1 MNIESLIDL
10 LDKSKN
16 DNEKFALLLI
26 VSQLIKSNKL
36 DELKRSDT
44 ETSKQ
49 LNERLFNS
57 IGSHFLARLLTTRQ
71 LTENCSPLF
80 YKSTSMSILIQ
91 FLDYPELICDPI
103 LISKLQII
111 FDILKCKEDID
122 NCSGDEEEKAS
133 NLKLEKNLILDTF
146 KYLFALSETCADHLI
161 SIGLLSLLINDV
173 ILSKSYDKFKIE
185 SLKKE
190 DDDLKLI
197 ACKLFTSICNGKQST
212 NKNKD
217 FVKFKL
223 NQIDDC
229 MKSLVKCVNKNQ
241 TDFKFEILP
250 YLNYFLDETNNKQ
263 TFQLFQEKYEYFS
276 DPMFNI
282 LNDLLSNKI
291 NPKMKQLA
299 FVYLNHFVKL
309 FQFEYIY
316 MKNRKFFYLIIH
328 LLCIEIGINIQEIES
343 ESKISIGN
351 DFLDNMYIY
360 YSLLEEIIVIL
371 STASPFDYA
380 SDRDNNSDQDTDNDV
395 DNEDSEDLVANG
407 QENEEPEL
415 KKVIQ
420 VIVESLESIVM
431 FVKDCLN
438 DNDNKDFKK
447 LDKNTCLFLVS
458 CIRLLNC
465 WLMHENLL
473 EKELIDLMPQLIEF
487 SEYFHQSEFN
497 QDIKLNVFEFISP
510 SLRRVLSDEKE
521 NFKDKFQSSNNDL
534 DTAKME
540 FEKTEQEEYINNL
553 SKLLDKC
560 NVNATNK

>member
-1 MNIESLIDL
+1 MNIETVIGL

-36 DELKRSDT
+36 DDLKRNDN
-44 ETSKQ
+44 ETSKE

-71 LTENCSPLF
+71 QTENCSPLF

-91 FLDYPELICDPI
+91 FLDYPDLICDPI

-111 FDILKCKEDID
+111 FDILKCKEDY
-122 NCSGDEEEKAS
+122 NTSSEDEEEKTT
-133 NLKLEKNLILDTF
+133 NLKLEKNLILDTL
-146 KYLFALSETCADHLI
+146 KYLFALSETCSDHLI
-161 SIGLLSLLINDV
+161 SIGLLNILINDV
-173 ILSKSYDKFKIE
+173 ILNKSYNKFKIE
-185 SLKKE
+185 SQE
-190 DDDLKLI
+190 QVDEDLKLI
-197 ACKLFTSICNGKQST
+197 ACKLFTSICNGKQSR

-217 FVKFKL
+217 FDKFKL
-223 NQIDDC
+223 NQIEDC

-241 TDFKFEILP
+241 TDFKFLLLP
-250 YLNYFLDETNNKQ
+250 YLNYFLDETINKQ
-263 TFQLFQEKYEYFS
+263 TFQLFQTKYEDFS
-276 DPMFNI
+276 DSMFNI

-328 LLCIEIGINIQEIES
+328 LLCIEIGINIQQVES
-343 ESKISIGN
+343 ESKISIKN
-351 DFLDNMYIY
+351 EFLDNMYIY

-371 STASPFDYA
+371 STASPFDYS
-380 SDRDNNSDQDTDNDV
+380 SDRDNSDQDTDNDV
-395 DNEDSEDLVANG
+395 DEDEENNKIAAG

-420 VIVESLESIVM
+420 IIVESLESIVM

-438 DNDNKDFKK
+438 DDKDYKE
-447 LDKNTCLFLVS
+447 LDKYTCLFLVS

-465 WLMHENLL
+465 WLMHENVL
-473 EKELIDLMPQLIEF
+473 EKELIDLMPRLIDF
-487 SEYFHQSEFN
+487 SKYFHQSEFN
-497 QDIKLNVFEFISP
+497 QDLKLNVFEFITP
-510 SLRRVLSDEKE
+510 SLKRVLSDERE
-521 NFKDKFQSSNNDL
+521 NFKDKFIASNNKTNEDM
-534 DTAKME
+534 AKLE
-540 FEKTEQEEYINNL
+540 FEKSEQEEYINAI

-560 NVNATNK
+560 DFNVK